1 MDSLTDKLDKAEGWD
16 DISDVLDDATVDDAD
31 DIPAL
36 LPRLPALANHK
47 SWVVRASVVGFIGDF
62 KLMKLLGLVRKKLF
76 DPNPIDRSYALGALY
91 DLRGNENLATLKR
104 LRKDKALHVRITAM
118 CLLYVATGDK
128 DFLDQTQRAVTRKNC
143 NYHHQYVVLHV
154 LRHYLDLEDR
164 PEVLSLMRA
173 IRAKVDSKMGIAQD
187 LDKLLLGRGKQEL

>member
-1 MDSLTDKLDKAEGWD
+1 MGSLADKLDKAEDWD

-62 KLMKLLGLVRKKLF
+62 KLMKLLGLVRKKLS
-76 DPNPIDRSYALGALY
+76 DPNPIVRSYALGAFY
-91 DLRGNENLATLKR
+91 DLRGSKGLRTLNR
-104 LRKDKALHVRITAM
+104 LLKDKAVTVRLDAL
-118 CLLYVATGDK
+118 CLLFVDTGDK
-128 DFLDQTQRAVTRKNC
+128 EYLDQIQRVVTRKNC
-143 NYHHQYVVLHV
+143 DYHHQYAILHQ
-154 LRHYLDLEDR
+154 LGHYLKLENH

-173 IRAKVDSKMGIAQD
+173 VRATVDPEKGIAQD
-187 LDKLLLGRGKQEL
+187 LDELLKGRDKVVQ